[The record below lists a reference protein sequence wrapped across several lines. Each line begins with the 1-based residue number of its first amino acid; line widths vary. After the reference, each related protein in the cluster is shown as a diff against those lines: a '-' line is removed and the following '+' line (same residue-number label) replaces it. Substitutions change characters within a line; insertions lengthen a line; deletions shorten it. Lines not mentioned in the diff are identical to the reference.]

1 MHLAA
6 VVVASIMLASVQPAP
21 AEDYCAETQVH
32 SEAPLPDYLAYYRS
46 VAAAKPD
53 ETLYV
58 RGEKEMLASEAW
70 LADAMVK
77 PGFFDQPCAQ
87 NVTNAQDLLV
97 VLSSVVEYRH
107 GAGLLSR
114 GIALRPN
121 LDFLEGL
128 EKWIDGD
135 PKLGAPLYRYLL
147 YGLRDAY
154 VESGLLMPAELR
166 GLPKSQP

>member
-6 VVVASIMLASVQPAP
+6 VVVASIMLASMQPAR
-21 AEDYCAETQVH
+21 AENYCAETQAH
-32 SEAPLPDYLAYYRS
+32 AETPLPDYLAYYRS

-53 ETLYV
+53 ESLYI
-58 RGEKEMLASEAW
+58 RGEKELQASGAW

-77 PGFFDQPCAQ
+77 PGFFDHPCGQ
-87 NVTNAQDLLV
+87 DVVNVQDLLV
-97 VLSSVVEYRH
+97 VLSAVVEYRH

-128 EKWIDGD
+128 KKWIDAD
-135 PKLGAPLYRYLL
+135 PKLGAPLYRYML

-154 VESGLLMPAELR
+154 VDSGLPMPVELR
-166 GLPKSQP
+166 ALPKSQP